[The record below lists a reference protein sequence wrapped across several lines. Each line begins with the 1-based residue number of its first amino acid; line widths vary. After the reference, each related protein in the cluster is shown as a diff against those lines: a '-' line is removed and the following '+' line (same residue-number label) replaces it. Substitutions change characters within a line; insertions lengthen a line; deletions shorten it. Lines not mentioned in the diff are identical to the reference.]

1 MNKYVVEFIGTF
13 FLVLT
18 VVCTVNSDFG
28 GAFQPIAIG
37 SMLMVMIFAGGH
49 ISGAHFNPAVTLG
62 VWMRG
67 KCATSDVPG
76 YVIAQ
81 LVGGALAAVIGGNIL
96 GKVPAAA
103 ATNMDIMPA
112 MVAEI
117 LGTFALVWVILN
129 VATAKS
135 NAGNSHYGLA
145 IGFTVTACAYGLG
158 GFGSGGCFNPAVAL
172 GTLMNGL
179 NTATNIG
186 PIIAANLIGG
196 ALAAIAFKGL
206 YTRQGDDD

>member
-13 FLVLT
+13 FLVLA

-37 SMLMVMIFAGGH
+37 GMLMVMIFAGGH
-49 ISGAHFNPAVTLG
+49 ISGGHFNPAVTLG
-62 VWMRG
+62 VWIRG
-67 KCATSDVPG
+67 KCDTSDVPG

-81 LVGGALAAVIGGNIL
+81 FVGGALAAFIGGTVL
-96 GKVPAAA
+96 GKMPTAAA
-103 ATNMDIMPA
+103 STMNMAQGGI
-112 MVAEI
+112 AEF

-135 NAGNSHYGLA
+135 NAGNSFYGLA
-145 IGFTVTACAYGLG
+145 IGFTVTACAYTLG
-158 GFGSGGCFNPAVAL
+158 GFGSGGCFNPAVAI

-179 NTATNIG
+179 NTAGSIG
-186 PIIAANLIGG
+186 PIIVADFLGG
-196 ALAAIAFKGL
+196 AVAAFAFKAL
-206 YTRQGDDD
+206 YNSQGADD

>member
-1 MNKYVVEFIGTF
+1 MNKYVVEFVGTF

-62 VWMRG
+62 VFLRG
-67 KCATSDVPG
+67 KCSAADVPG

-81 LVGGALAAVIGGNIL
+81 LIGGALAAFIGGNVL
-96 GKVPAAA
+96 GKMPAAA
-103 ATNMDIMPA
+103 ATNMDM
-112 MVAEI
+112 MQGGVAEV
-117 LGTFALVWVILN
+117 LGTFALVWVILHT
-129 VATAKS
+129 ATTKS
-135 NAGNSHYGLA
+135 NAGNSFYGLA
-145 IGFTVTACAYGLG
+145 IGFTVTACAYALG

-172 GTLMNGL
+172 GTLINGL
-179 NTATNIG
+179 NTGANIG
-186 PIIAANLIGG
+186 PIIIADLIGG
-196 ALAAIAFKGL
+196 ALAAFAFKAV
-206 YTRQGDDD
+206 YTRQGADD

>member
-13 FLVLT
+13 FLVLA

-67 KCATSDVPG
+67 KCSTADVPG

-81 LVGGALAAVIGGNIL
+81 LVGGALAAFIGGNVL
-96 GKVPAAA
+96 GKMPTAA
-103 ATNMDIMPA
+103 ATNMDIMPG

-135 NAGNSHYGLA
+135 NAGNSFYGLA
-145 IGFTVTACAYGLG
+145 IGFTVTACAYTLG

-179 NTATNIG
+179 NTGANIG
-186 PIIAANLIGG
+186 PIIIADLIGG
-196 ALAAIAFKGL
+196 ALAALAFKGL
-206 YTRQGDDD
+206 YHRQGDDD

>member
-1 MNKYVVEFIGTF
+1 MKKYIVEFIGTF

-67 KCATSDVPG
+67 KCAASDVPG
-76 YVIAQ
+76 YMIAQ
-81 LVGGALAAVIGGNIL
+81 LLAGAAAAFIGGSVL

-103 ATNMDIMPA
+103 AANMDIMTA
-112 MVAEI
+112 GVAEV
-117 LGTFALVWVILN
+117 LGTFALVYVILN
-129 VATAKS
+129 VATTKS
-135 NAGNSHYGLA
+135 NAGNSFYGLA
-145 IGFTVTACAYGLG
+145 IGFTVTACAYALG

-172 GTLMNGL
+172 GTLINGL
-179 NTATNIG
+179 NTATNIA
-186 PIIAANLIGG
+186 PIIVANLIGG
-196 ALAAIAFKGL
+196 ALAAIVFKAT
-206 YTRQGDDD
+206 YTSQDADD

>member
-1 MNKYVVEFIGTF
+1 MKKYIVEFIGTF
-13 FLVLT
+13 FLVLA

-67 KCATSDVPG
+67 KCSTADVPG
-76 YVIAQ
+76 YMIAQ
-81 LVGGALAAVIGGNIL
+81 LLGGALAAFIGGSVL
-96 GKVPAAA
+96 GKMPAAA
-103 ATNMDIMPA
+103 ASNMDMLQGG
-112 MVAEI
+112 VAEI
-117 LGTFALVWVILN
+117 LGTFALVYVILN
-129 VATAKS
+129 VATAKGT
-135 NAGNSHYGLA
+135 AGNSFYGLA
-145 IGFTVTACAYGLG
+145 IGFTVTACAYALG

-172 GTLMNGL
+172 GTLINGL

-186 PIIAANLIGG
+186 PIIIANLIGG
-196 ALAAIAFKGL
+196 ALAAVVFKAT

>member
-1 MNKYVVEFIGTF
+1 MNKYIVEFIGTF
-13 FLVLT
+13 FLVLA

-37 SMLMVMIFAGGH
+37 GMLMVMIFAGGH

-67 KCATSDVPG
+67 KCSAADVPG
-76 YVIAQ
+76 YMIAQ
-81 LVGGALAAVIGGNIL
+81 LAAGALAAFLGGSVL
-96 GKVPAAA
+96 GKNPAAA
-103 ATNMDIMPA
+103 ATTMDMAPGCI
-112 MVAEI
+112 AEF

-135 NAGNSHYGLA
+135 NAGNSFYGLA
-145 IGFTVTACAYGLG
+145 IGFTVTACAYTLG

-172 GTLMNGL
+172 GTLINGL
-179 NTATNIG
+179 NTGGSIG
-186 PIIAANLIGG
+186 PIIAADLAGG
-196 ALAAIAFKGL
+196 AVAALAFKAL
-206 YTRQGDDD
+206 YHSQGADD